1 MLDFRLPDVMEI
13 TKASFERV
21 KEEQKL
27 TTPKSSNQGK
37 SRAKKDSPNKQ
48 QDSRTGTTMDSETA

>member
-27 TTPKSSNQGK
+27 IATKPSNQGK